1 MCQIAVDFLEISI
14 YNSATME
21 TNMDSSILFNDFKRE
36 LNTVQNNLKLFDE
49 IVRHHHAFNSKYT
62 PEFQQQ
68 FTLHLY
74 F

>member
-1 MCQIAVDFLEISI
+1 
-14 YNSATME
+14 ME
-21 TNMDSSILFNDFKRE
+21 KNVDSSILFNDFKRE

-49 IVRHHHAFNSKYT
+49 IVRHHHASNSKYT

-68 FTLHLY
+68 FKLHLY